1 MPPTAVP
8 TPMLMLLW
16 PTDADGAATLR
27 PPAAGSSPRPSKK
40 NPPPSAAAPSAA
52 AVGNAAVLFP
62 GDANNALGA
71 MLLPLRC
78 KDDWCCC

>member
-8 TPMLMLLW
+8 TPMLILLW

-40 NPPPSAAAPSAA
+40 KPPPSAAASGTAGSA
-52 AVGNAAVLFP
+52 VVLP
-62 GDANNALGA
+62 GDANNPLRA
-71 MLLPLRC
+71 MLPLRC